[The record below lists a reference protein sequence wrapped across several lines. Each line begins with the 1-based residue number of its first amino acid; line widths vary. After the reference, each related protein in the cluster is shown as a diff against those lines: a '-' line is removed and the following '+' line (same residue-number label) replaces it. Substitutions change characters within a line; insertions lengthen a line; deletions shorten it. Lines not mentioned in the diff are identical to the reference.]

1 MAGEHYSAFVKEA
14 FVKPIRSV
22 LIVDDDYPT
31 FDEMLDAEIARS
43 EQREHP
49 KTKDWYKDPARIKK
63 VIASF
68 RIPGRALLVD
78 IHDGTNVS
86 SGAEVKI
93 ASHLHQSDLLVLDYQ
108 LDKAK
113 PGDGA
118 LAIEIIRSLMR
129 NDHFNLVVVHTS
141 EDLEMV
147 FRETLISLMSPLET
161 RLDTA
166 EVQRAKTLL
175 IDSEDAVEGISQRLA
190 KSVGVD
196 QYVHARHFQTTY
208 LRTMGN
214 SQQPYSAFRAECDQL
229 QWQTDD
235 RKLVLRYLLQ
245 QTESGLCARLNL
257 DSPSQIEWDYVSNKY
272 IKTNSVFIAFSQ
284 KNNEDDLLSELLEAL
299 NAWKPQPSRLFLA
312 KLRAEMD
319 EYGVMAQSAAL
330 DNLHALAHWY
340 RRLLAASGAD
350 RRWLIAES
358 VARHS
363 EQLMNGILRRVEDFA
378 SRLIE
383 AEARAGGPEELSK
396 EHFNI
401 DLTSPLDQRKAEYE
415 HNAFVSS
422 QPPHGWHLTTGHVF
436 VIDQDYW
443 VCVSPAC
450 DTVPAQLSPARVAI
464 FGERLPFMAV
474 KLVPIAEGKTPKD
487 VQTNR
492 YIFLRI
498 ADTVKC
504 FCFNNPSN
512 DVSAPGWHMLYADK
526 RGEFSNDFKF
536 EVFVTE
542 KGTRGLKQRKREAQV
557 VSQLRYEYALN
568 LVQRLGGSLTRIGLD
583 FV

>member
-1 MAGEHYSAFVKEA
+1 MAGEHYSAFVEEA

-31 FDEMLDAEIARS
+31 FDEMLDAEIARNG
-43 EQREHP
+43 QREH
-49 KTKDWYKDPARIKK
+49 KKAKDWYNDPARIKK

-86 SGAEVKI
+86 SGAEIKI
-93 ASHLHQSDLLVLDYQ
+93 AAHLHQSDLLVLDYQ

-118 LAIEIIRSLMR
+118 LAIEIIRSLMS

-141 EDLEMV
+141 ENLETV
-147 FRETLISLMSPLET
+147 FRETLISLMAPLVD
-161 RLDTA
+161 RLEADDS
-166 EVQRAKTLL
+166 QRAQTLL
-175 IDSEDAVEGISQRLA
+175 IEAEDKADGIGDRLSQ
-190 KSVGVD
+190 SVGID
-196 QYVHARHFQTTY
+196 QYVHARRFHGSY
-208 LRTMGN
+208 LRIMSK

-229 QWQTDD
+229 EWESDD
-235 RKLVLRYLLQ
+235 RKLVLRYLLEQ
-245 QTESGLCARLNL
+245 VDLGLAARFNVGSDSQL
-257 DSPSQIEWDYVSNKY
+257 DWDDGGSRY
-272 IKTNSVFIAFSQ
+272 IKTNTVFIAFSQ
-284 KNNEDDLLSELLEAL
+284 KNNDDDLLSELLAAL
-299 NAWKPQPSRLFLA
+299 NAWNPRPSRLFLA

-319 EYGVMAQSAAL
+319 EYGVMAQSAVL

-340 RRLLAASGAD
+340 RRLLASEGPD
-350 RRWLIAES
+350 RRWLITES

-363 EQLMNGILRRVEDFA
+363 EQLMNGILPRVENFA
-378 SRLIE
+378 GRLIA
-383 AEARAGGPEELSK
+383 AEAKTGVPETLSK
-396 EHFNI
+396 EHFSI
-401 DLTSPLDQRKAEYE
+401 DLTNAHEKLKAEYE

-422 QPPHGWHLTTGHVF
+422 KPPEGWHLTTGQVF
-436 VIDQDYW
+436 VVGQDYW

-450 DTVPAQLSPARVAI
+450 DTVPAQLSAGRVAL

-474 KLVPIAEGKTPKD
+474 KLIPVADGKVLKD

-492 YIFLRI
+492 YVFLRV
-498 ADTVKC
+498 AGGVKC
-504 FCFNNPSN
+504 FCFNDPSS
-512 DVSAPGWHMLYADK
+512 DASAPAWHMLYAEK
-526 RGEFSNDFKF
+526 RGIFSKDFNFKLSI
-536 EVFVTE
+536 TE
-542 KGTRGLKQRKREAQV
+542 KGTRRLLQRKCDAQV
-557 VSQLRYEYALN
+557 VCQLRYEYALN